1 MENPKTP
8 ETLEAKDPGH
18 QTLEEAS
25 ESAGMSDLSKKCA
38 GLESIPEISVE
49 ENGKVVDVK
58 HNGVGVDNVGLL
70 DQVVEVDEING
81 GIEDEN
87 VVAVVETVASIE
99 ESCING
105 VGIKKGCLV
114 EGGMD
119 RDDDAPKGSKD
130 SKLDGG
136 LVGLVSNGSNN
147 EGAEKI
153 VEEKEMKDDSRMGLD
168 EVDLTR
174 KIDVSRDG
182 ISLFVDIC
190 GPPSRLSQDNI
201 DEEKCCG
208 LMFTKEKPNEAGD
221 VEEKGNDNLEYNFS
235 VGDVV
240 WVKTKS
246 QTWWPGKIYDP
257 SDVPEFSAKSE
268 QRECLLVGYFQ
279 SSHVGWCSPSQL
291 KSFHEHFDHM
301 LGLNKSRTFAGAV
314 EKAVHEFGKRV
325 KMEMTCSCALKQG
338 QQSSGDGQSKKS
350 VCGPDRKSGE
360 LGEFMATQFEPAKF
374 LLQLKTLAVVV
385 SMPGMI
391 EFSVAQNRLSAFYH
405 SVGHSQLPM
414 QVLQETS
421 DIENGYDDM
430 SMVESKFVVKTEDN
444 DTCSADENLQT
455 TLLTESQKES
465 EKGKERYN
473 SNGMASK
480 SIKRKG
486 EKVFESRERKKS
498 RYLSFPYINW
508 EQKGLPTETED
519 SKTPKVPEEVDT
531 NVNSD
536 SGQFTGSPAVA
547 KCSSKSFWRK
557 WYKKF
562 IRGSNKLGK
571 SDLINASSAELLSEL
586 QFRAVDCLYQSESES
601 FNSIEW
607 FFSRFRVSAY
617 HDESAYDMDCKNMAA
632 QNETIAAEPV
642 FLAGNTEES
651 KHPPPAAKSVLK
663 KRKKKAFSQH
673 LGAERSSSI
682 PNLVGGNVSGV
693 RDANGNQGKSS
704 IEISQLATDAKPEEK
719 MGKKKGKANSG
730 RLKTKSLSGLSDV
743 NINIATNSSFLTDC
757 LGMGHPMPSGR
768 LKQTEPKEG
777 VSPKCV
783 QNKQG
788 TQIPD
793 LNGNS
798 AISILSVQDQLDT
811 GRVAASPGKSEPKK
825 RKKKVTAPGLQNLNG
840 NIAEAGSLVIDLGV
854 MSAHPLDSIT
864 QKSDREVKEEA
875 TSVCLNSKL
884 TAGPQSLTG
893 SGAKPG
899 MLVKDPQD
907 ICFVSGEGKPGKRGR
922 KRKDKAA
929 SENKPI
935 IGIPDLNGLSAEH
948 SSLGKEFHEA
958 NGLLSQ
964 IKSEPKKRRRKGE
977 ATSEH
982 PRSKLTPRRPDININ
997 HDRMETNETA
1007 LGTALLLTFA
1017 TGVPMPS
1024 KEDLVSTFCR
1034 FGPIKESETQLL
1046 KDSDS
1051 AQVVFMDSV
1060 DATEAFQSLEKNAPF
1075 GAALVNFRLHHPS
1088 SDISVVLEPDRTLL
1102 TAVGLT
1108 PMEAS
1113 PMNGKPSGSMPNP
1126 DEAPALDFI
1135 RQNLQAMTSM
1145 LEKSGNNLSPE
1156 TRAKLEGEIKGL
1168 LTKVSSM
1175 AGSSSSTLQGL

>member
-18 QTLEEAS
+18 KTLEEAS
-25 ESAGMSDLSKKCA
+25 ESAGMSDLSEKCA
-38 GLESIPEISVE
+38 VLESIPEISVE
-49 ENGKVVDVK
+49 ENGKVVDVN

-70 DQVVEVDEING
+70 DQVAEVDEING

-87 VVAVVETVASIE
+87 VVAVVETVSSIE

-105 VGIKKGCLV
+105 VGFEKGCLV

-119 RDDDAPKGSKD
+119 RDDEAPKGSND

-153 VEEKEMKDDSRMGLD
+153 VEEKKMKADSRMGLD

-174 KIDVSRDG
+174 KTDVFRDG
-182 ISLFVDIC
+182 MSLFVDIC
-190 GPPSRLSQDNI
+190 GPPARLTQDNI

-208 LMFTKEKPNEAGD
+208 LMLTEEKPNEAGD

-257 SDVPEFSAKSE
+257 ADVPGFSAKSE
-268 QRECLLVGYFQ
+268 QRECLLVRYFQ

-301 LGLNKSRTFAGAV
+301 LGLNKSRSFVGAV

-338 QQSSGDGQSKKS
+338 QQSSGDGQSKKKS
-350 VCGPDRKSGE
+350 VGGPDRKSGE

-374 LLQLKTLAVVV
+374 LLQLRTLAVVV

-405 SVGHSQLPM
+405 SVGHFQLPM

-430 SMVESKFVVKTEDN
+430 SMVESKFVVKTGDN
-444 DTCSADENLQT
+444 VTCSADENLQT
-455 TLLTESQKES
+455 TPLTVSQKES
-465 EKGKERYN
+465 EKGKERKT
-473 SNGMASK
+473 SNGMGSK
-480 SIKRKG
+480 SIKRKE

-519 SKTPKVPEEVDT
+519 SKTPKVPEEVDA
-531 NVNSD
+531 NVD
-536 SGQFTGSPAVA
+536 SGQFTGSPVVA
-547 KCSSKSFWRK
+547 KCSSRSFWRK

-562 IRGSNKLGK
+562 VRGSNKLGN

-586 QFRAVDCLYQSESES
+586 QFRAVDCLYRSESES

-607 FFSRFRVSAY
+607 FFSRFRVSTY
-617 HDESAYDMDCKNMAA
+617 HDESAYEMDCKNMAA
-632 QNETIAAEPV
+632 QNETMAAEPV
-642 FLAGNTEES
+642 FLAGNTQES
-651 KHPPPAAKSVLK
+651 KNPSPAAKSVLK

-673 LGAERSSSI
+673 LGAEHNSGI
-682 PNLVGGNVSGV
+682 PNLVGDNVSGV
-693 RDANGNQGKSS
+693 RDANENQGKSS

-743 NINIATNSSFLTDC
+743 NINIAMNSSFLTDC
-757 LGMGHPMPSGR
+757 SGMGHPMPSGR
-768 LKQTEPKEG
+768 IKQTEPKEG
-777 VSPKCV
+777 ASPKCL
-783 QNKQG
+783 QTKQG
-788 TQIPD
+788 TRIPD

-798 AISILSVQDQLDT
+798 AISISSVQDQVDT
-811 GRVAASPGKSEPKK
+811 GRVDTSAGKPEPKK

-840 NIAEAGSLVIDLGV
+840 NIAESGSLVIDLGV

-864 QKSDREVKEEA
+864 QKSGREVKEEA

-884 TAGPQSLTG
+884 ATGPQSLTG
-893 SGAKPG
+893 SGANPG

-907 ICFVSGEGKPGKRGR
+907 ICFISGEGKPSKRGR

-929 SENKPI
+929 SENKPVI
-935 IGIPDLNGLSAEH
+935 AIPDLNGLSAEH
-948 SSLGKEFHEA
+948 SSLGKEFHEV

-982 PRSKLTPRRPDININ
+982 QRSKLTPRRPDININ

-1017 TGVPMPS
+1017 TGVSMPS

-1046 KDSDS
+1046 RDSYG

-1060 DATEAFQSLEKNAPF
+1060 DATEAFHSLEKNAPF
-1075 GAALVNFRLHHPS
+1075 GAALVNFRLHHPLP
-1088 SDISVVLEPDRTLL
+1088 DISGVLEPDRTLL

-1113 PMNGKPSGSMPNP
+1113 PMNGKPTGSMPNP

-1168 LTKVSSM
+1168 LTKVEIR
-1175 AGSSSSTLQGL
+1175 G

>member
-8 ETLEAKDPGH
+8 ETLEAKEPGH
-18 QTLEEAS
+18 KTLEEAS
-25 ESAGMSDLSKKCA
+25 ECAGMSDLSEKCA
-38 GLESIPEISVE
+38 GSESIPEISVE

-105 VGIKKGCLV
+105 VGIEKGCLV

-130 SKLDGG
+130 SKLDRG

-201 DEEKCCG
+201 DEEKCFG
-208 LMFTKEKPNEAGD
+208 LMFTKEKPSEAGN

-257 SDVPEFSAKSE
+257 SDVPGFSAKSE

-301 LGLNKSRTFAGAV
+301 LGLNKSRTFVGAV

-350 VCGPDRKSGE
+350 VCGLDRKSGE

-391 EFSVAQNRLSAFYH
+391 EFSVAQNCLSAFYH

-444 DTCSADENLQT
+444 VTCSADENLQT
-455 TLLTESQKES
+455 TPLTESQKES

-480 SIKRKG
+480 SIKRKE

-519 SKTPKVPEEVDT
+519 SKSPKVPEEVDT
-531 NVNSD
+531 NVN

-557 WYKKF
+557 WYRKF
-562 IRGSNKLGK
+562 VRGSNKLGK

-586 QFRAVDCLYQSESES
+586 QFRAVDCLYRSESES

-642 FLAGNTEES
+642 FLAGNTQES

-663 KRKKKAFSQH
+663 KRKKQAFSQH

-693 RDANGNQGKSS
+693 QDANGNQGKSS

-743 NINIATNSSFLTDC
+743 NINIATNTSFLTDC

-777 VSPKCV
+777 VSPKCL

-811 GRVAASPGKSEPKK
+811 GRVAASPGKPEPKK

-840 NIAEAGSLVIDLGV
+840 NIAESGSLVIDLGV

-864 QKSDREVKEEA
+864 QKSNREVKEEA

-884 TAGPQSLTG
+884 AAGPQSLTG

-907 ICFVSGEGKPGKRGR
+907 ICFGSGEGKPGKRGR

-982 PRSKLTPRRPDININ
+982 HRSKLTPRRPDINIS

-1051 AQVVFMDSV
+1051 AQVVFMDSF

-1075 GAALVNFRLHHPS
+1075 GAALVNFRLHHPL
-1088 SDISVVLEPDRTLL
+1088 SDISLVLEPDRTLL